1 MLSSIVMIR
10 VLITIK
16 LKEGVED
23 PEGLTITKTLNVLN
37 FKNVKKTSVYK
48 EYEILMDNEDLE
60 TAKKD
65 ANEMCKRLLANP
77 VIHDYSIVVE
87 RA

>member
-1 MLSSIVMIR
+1 MIR